1 MKKSLEDYTLEYSN
15 YHLQQELKKKDELLE
30 VFFQQSLDGFFFMM
44 LEEPVFWHDDVD
56 KEKVMDYVFTHQRI
70 TKVNDAMLLQYGFT
84 REEFIGLTPKDFFS
98 YDLAYGKKVWTEFFD
113 QGRLHVDTE
122 ERKKDGSPMWV
133 EGDYFCLYDDQGRII
148 GHFGIQREV
157 TERKRL
163 ERELE
168 EAHIKLKT
176 VLDNSDSG
184 MIFEDKN
191 RTIVYCN
198 KTFCKMFNL
207 PSPDL
212 LIGKQCELLMEK
224 GKLLFADPEGF
235 VNNIS
240 AIINN
245 PRIVKNE
252 ELHLADGRILERNF
266 VPIKENDL
274 IIGYL
279 REYKD
284 LTDRK
289 NLEKNLMEKTAL
301 LSSLFNSIPDP
312 IFYKDTQGIF
322 LGCNAPF
329 AVLAQGNVDEIVG
342 TTDHQVL
349 PKDVADVCVAGD
361 RAVLTQ
367 VKPRRTEE
375 WLPCPGRG
383 EVLFDTLKV
392 PLLDTDGNVTGV
404 LGVCRDITERKKL
417 ETKFEKLSEAQ
428 SILLD
433 NIDIQVWYLKDINTY
448 GAVNRAHADFFG
460 LNKHQLENKNVYEF
474 LSKKEA
480 EICAMGNKRVFQNK
494 RQVHT
499 EEWLKNDKGEHRLI
513 SIVKTPKLTANNEV
527 EYVICCGQDITER
540 KRDELQLKY
549 LSLHDQLTGLYNRNF
564 FEAEMKRLQGG
575 RDYPITVM
583 ICDVDGLKIIN
594 DTMGHEQGDK
604 ILKICAK
611 LLSQTLRQSDVISR
625 TGGDEF
631 TALLAKAD
639 QTIGESIAK
648 RIKQQVEQY
657 NKIHQ
662 DLPLSISIGT
672 ATATNQKKSLKEAL
686 KTADELMYQEKLIQ
700 KKSSR
705 SQIIDS
711 LMATLAE
718 KDYITEGHSQRLAN
732 YCTKMG
738 RKLNLPANAITNLNL
753 LSQVHDLGKVGV
765 PDAIL
770 FKEGPLTQ
778 EEWSV
783 MRQHCEKGYRIA
795 LVSPDLAGIADLIL
809 KHHEKWDGTGY
820 PIGIKG
826 TDIPIE
832 CRILAIVDAFD
843 AMTSDRPYR
852 KAKSIK
858 EAILEL
864 KQCSGTQFD
873 PQLVELFY
881 KTVSVVK

>member
-1 MKKSLEDYTLEYSN
+1 
-15 YHLQQELKKKDELLE
+15 
-30 VFFQQSLDGFFFMM
+30 MM

-56 KEKVMDYVFTHQRI
+56 KEKVMDYVFAHQRI
-70 TKVNDAMLLQYGFT
+70 TKVNDAMLLQYGLSH
-84 REEFIGLTPKDFFS
+84 EEFIGLTPKDFFS
-98 YDLAYGKKVWTEFFD
+98 NDLAYGKKVWTEFFD
-113 QGRLHVDTE
+113 QGRFHVNME
-122 ERKKDGSPMWV
+122 RRKKDGSPMWV
-133 EGDYFCLYDDQGRII
+133 EGDYFCLYDDQGRIV
-148 GHFGIQREV
+148 GHFGIQREL

-168 EAHIKLKT
+168 ETHIKLKT

-212 LIGKQCELLMEK
+212 WIGKQCEVLMEK
-224 GKLLFADPEGF
+224 AKLLFADPEGF
-235 VNNIS
+235 VNNIL

-252 ELHLADGRILERNF
+252 ELHLADGRILERSF

-289 NLEKNLMEKTAL
+289 SLEKNLMEKTAL

-312 IFYKDTQGIF
+312 IFYKDTKGIF

-349 PKDVADVCVAGD
+349 PKEVADVCVAGD

-375 WLPCPGRG
+375 WIPYPGRG
-383 EVLFDTLKV
+383 KALFDTLRV

-404 LGVCRDITERKKL
+404 LGVCRDITERKRL
-417 ETKFEKLSEAQ
+417 ETKFEKLSETQ

-448 GAVNRAHADFFG
+448 GAVNKAHADFFG
-460 LNKHQLENKNVYEF
+460 LKKHQLENKNVDEF

-480 EICAMGNKRVFQNK
+480 EVCAMGNKRVFQTK

-499 EEWLKNDKGEHRLI
+499 EEWLKNANGEHRLI

-564 FEAEMKRLQGG
+564 FEEEMKRLQGG

-604 ILKICAK
+604 MLKICAK
-611 LLSQTLRQSDVISR
+611 LLSQALRQSDVISR

-639 QTIGESIAK
+639 QTIGERIAK

-657 NKIHQ
+657 NKTHQ
-662 DLPLSISIGT
+662 DLPLSISIGV

-732 YCTKMG
+732 YSTKMG
-738 RKLNLPANAITNLNL
+738 KKLNLTANAITNLNL
-753 LSQVHDLGKVGV
+753 LSQVHDLGKVGI

-852 KAKSIK
+852 RAKSIK

-864 KQCSGTQFD
+864 KECSGTQFD